1 MQAKISVIVAVYN
14 AESTIGRCL
23 DSVLSQTIKGIE
35 IIVVDDCST
44 DASKKILQDYSNN
57 NRCVNLITL
66 DHNLGAGN
74 ARNIGIN
81 NSTGEYVSILD
92 SDDYLKNSFVLE
104 KLYKFAH
111 TNNSDVV
118 QFDYE
123 VFNELTGKKTVI
135 KASASGSFKK
145 RDPSA
150 VCSPDKCL
158 LNSWCRLYRRAFLFN
173 KDIKFGIGSHG
184 EDHIFSLKSIYE
196 AESVSYFPEICYVY
210 TERIGSVTNSQDEGN
225 LLIFANIDLVE
236 AYLSSTK
243 FWDAVSN
250 GFYRYRLKTLKAHCL
265 ACPENFR
272 FSFVDKAKS
281 YLPEKEFRK
290 FVNSLYP
297 SIWQWLFSVTNIK
310 DKDCIVKHKILTVLG
325 RQFVLN
331 SGNST
336 K

>member
-1 MQAKISVIVAVYN
+1 MQAKISVIVAVFN

-44 DASKKILQDYSNN
+44 DDSNKILQEYCSK
-57 NRCVNLITL
+57 NRCVKLIAL
-66 DHNLGAGN
+66 DHNLGAGS

-173 KDIKFGIGSHG
+173 KDIKFGIGNHG
-184 EDHIFSLKSIYE
+184 EDHIFSFKSIYE
-196 AESVSYFPEICYVY
+196 AESVSYFPEVCYVY
-210 TERIGSVTNSQDEGN
+210 TERAGSVTNSKDVGN
-225 LLIFANIDLVE
+225 LQIFENIYLVE
-236 AYLSSTK
+236 AYLSSSK
-243 FWDAVSN
+243 FWDAVKK
-250 GFYRYRLKTLKAHCL
+250 GFYRYRLRTLKAHCL
-265 ACPENFR
+265 ACPEIFR
-272 FSFVDKAKS
+272 SDFITKSKS
-281 YLPEKEFRK
+281 YLPKNDFKE
-290 FVNSLYP
+290 FVNSLHR
-297 SIWQWLFSVTNIK
+297 SIWEWLFSVTNVK
-310 DKDCIVKHKILTVLG
+310 EKHSVVKHKVLTVLG

-331 SGNST
+331 SGKSR